1 MTAAPR
7 SGRAA
12 AARELSPARVGA
24 GSGAV
29 ETLVAMRRARDHIDR
44 CYADP
49 IDLAGI
55 AAAAGYSRFHLVRAF
70 RAAYGET
77 PGRYLTRRRV
87 ERAQEL
93 LRVADLSVTEICHLV
108 GFSSLGSFSSL
119 FTELVGVPPSQ
130 FQRAAHAS
138 GPPLIPG
145 CYILMCAGPRPAA
158 KTATTEKLDPP
169 GGP

>member
-1 MTAAPR
+1 MDTT
-7 SGRAA
+7 S
-12 AARELSPARVGA
+12 AARQRRPP
-24 GSGAV
+24 GSAAV
-29 ETLVAMRRARDHIDR
+29 ETLVAVRRAHDLIDR
-44 CYADP
+44 CYAEP
-49 IDLAGI
+49 LDLDEI
-55 AAAAGYSRFHLVRAF
+55 AAAAGYSRFHFVRAF

-119 FTELVGVPPSQ
+119 FTDLVGTSPSQ
-130 FQRAAHAS
+130 FQREAHAH

-145 CYILMCAGPRPAA
+145 CYILMWSGPHPTKAAA
-158 KTATTEKLDPP
+158 KTATTEKPDALDSS
-169 GGP
+169 

>member
-1 MTAAPR
+1 MATR
-7 SGRAA
+7 SGRRAGT
-12 AARELSPARVGA
+12 GA
-24 GSGAV
+24 GSAV
-29 ETLVAMRRARDHIDR
+29 VQTLVAVRRARDFIDR
-44 CYADP
+44 SYADP
-49 IDLAGI
+49 VELADI

-70 RAAYGET
+70 QAAYGET

-119 FTELVGVPPSQ
+119 FTDLVGVSPSR
-130 FQRAAHAS
+130 FQRDAHAA

-145 CYILMCAGPRPAA
+145 CYILMWSGPHQQSVASRS
-158 KTATTEKLDPP
+158 KRATTEKPDGDGAP
-169 GGP
+169 